1 MAFFVIIPVKGNKY
15 YKPVNRNYFSRP
27 LKIHPII
34 IRPIPWRMQMK
45 FCVIP
50 YNSYGV
56 KIACFWPLFSC
67 KDTGGMPQPFSL
79 LLHRPEC
86 ENGCQHWCIL
96 WIEFDFDFW
105 NQIFEISD
113 FNAILNL
120 CNHPDPKAPRLVVRQ
135 AAPVRGAV
143 SILCNLIGPRC
154 LCQISLANGAA
165 WSLMRGLCW
174 NHRFRPSCACVL
186 PVVRDAGPLLEPL
199 VPPLVRLRAA
209 LRRRPCPAG
218 GAHDFQIFI
227 IHTLYGS

>member
-34 IRPIPWRMQMK
+34 IRRIPWPMQMK

-67 KDTGGMPQPFSL
+67 KDTPRMPQPFSL

-105 NQIFEISD
+105 NQIFKISD

-135 AAPVRGAV
+135 GPPVGGQNIRQILDDVQNFDVHFQSPLRKRKALWFSHKRVEMACLNLAESTEPWSSDRSKAKSQSAQIHLHQFHTTRIRASQRGQTQA
-143 SILCNLIGPRC
+143 
-154 LCQISLANGAA
+154 
-165 WSLMRGLCW
+165 
-174 NHRFRPSCACVL
+174 
-186 PVVRDAGPLLEPL
+186 
-199 VPPLVRLRAA
+199 
-209 LRRRPCPAG
+209 
-218 GAHDFQIFI
+218 
-227 IHTLYGS
+227 

>member
-34 IRPIPWRMQMK
+34 IRPVPWRMQMK

-67 KDTGGMPQPFSL
+67 KDTGGMPQAFSL

-105 NQIFEISD
+105 NQIFKISD

-135 AAPVRGAV
+135 AAPVRGAENT
-143 SILCNLIGPRC
+143 SRGGRFLCPFYA
-154 LCQISLANGAA
+154 IS
-165 WSLMRGLCW
+165 SV
-174 NHRFRPSCACVL
+174 P
-186 PVVRDAGPLLEPL
+186 DAFVKFL
-199 VPPLVRLRAA
+199 
-209 LRRRPCPAG
+209 
-218 GAHDFQIFI
+218 
-227 IHTLYGS
+227 